1 VLDEVQTGLYRT
13 GRFLASHYFGLDP
26 DMVILAKAL
35 SGGLIPS
42 GALLMS
48 DAVCDAVY
56 NSLER
61 AIVHTSTY
69 SENRLAMRAGLATL
83 DVLEEE
89 RLGERAEWVGEG
101 LRQQLRYALSAYEM
115 VKEVRGLG
123 LLCAVEFTAPKQLN
137 LKISF
142 EAFNRIHPG
151 MFGQVL
157 VARLFRE
164 KGILTQICGNN
175 LMVLKVAPPLVIQRE
190 QVDEFVSAVQQVVE
204 LMHSSTVFW
213 SEALGMAR
221 RVMNV

>member
-13 GRFLASHYFGLDP
+13 GRFLASHHFRLDP

-35 SGGLIPS
+35 SGGLVPS

-69 SENRLAMRAGLATL
+69 SENSLAMRAGLATL

-89 RLGERAEWVGEG
+89 QLGERAEWVGEG
-101 LRQQLRYALSAYEM
+101 LRQRLRYVLSPYEM

-123 LLCAVEFTAPKQLN
+123 LLCGVEFTAPRQLS
-137 LKISF
+137 LRISF
-142 EAFNRIHPG
+142 EAFRKIHPG

-157 VARLFRE
+157 VAQLFRE
-164 KGILTQICGNN
+164 KGILTQVCGNN

-190 QVDEFVSAVQQVVE
+190 QVEQFVSAVQQVVE
-204 LMHSSTVFW
+204 LMHSSTTFW

-221 RVMNV
+221 RVVSL